1 MKGSIMNNDKMIDNI
16 KALCKKH
23 NITITKLEEELG
35 MSQGLI
41 SRWTKSAP
49 SLSRIIDIADYFNVS
64 LDEIVGRQEINKDDV
79 ITPIINMTYN
89 NIFQWDMIDDYDNLT
104 INNKSYDD
112 IFDLCEDEVEIYKC
126 NFNNSY
132 IFLVSQYEL
141 EQGVVESLDIQLYIQ
156 ADETCCPVKQG
167 EHNERIQELWITIRE
182 QYLGVP
188 DEIKANIVKNRIIEY
203 GNKLTLGTIG
213 EYISSIKEDD
223 LKIGELFKN
232 GKKNNLVNEDSP
244 ELDKIISIF
253 TNPRITQAMEL
264 AERLIPYFNEIKNIK
279 EKKDSND

>member
-1 MKGSIMNNDKMIDNI
+1 MNNDKTIDKI

-23 NITITKLEEELG
+23 DITITKLEEELG

-89 NIFQWDMIDDYDNLT
+89 NIVQWDMIDDYENFT

-112 IFDLCEDEVEIYKC
+112 IFNLREDEVEIYKC
-126 NFNNSY
+126 NFDNSY

-156 ADETCCPVKQG
+156 A
-167 EHNERIQELWITIRE
+167 
-182 QYLGVP
+182 
-188 DEIKANIVKNRIIEY
+188 
-203 GNKLTLGTIG
+203 
-213 EYISSIKEDD
+213 
-223 LKIGELFKN
+223 
-232 GKKNNLVNEDSP
+232 
-244 ELDKIISIF
+244 
-253 TNPRITQAMEL
+253 
-264 AERLIPYFNEIKNIK
+264 
-279 EKKDSND
+279 ND